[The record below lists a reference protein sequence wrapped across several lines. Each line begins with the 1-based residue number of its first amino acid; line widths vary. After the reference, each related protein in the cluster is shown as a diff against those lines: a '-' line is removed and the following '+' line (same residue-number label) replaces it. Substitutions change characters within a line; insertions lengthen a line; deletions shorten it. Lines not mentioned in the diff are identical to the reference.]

1 MKSTVVSKYMLKNPV
16 YTLDPR
22 GFLTRGFRA
31 SKRKVK
37 PNARALVAHVRSFE
51 HADPI
56 RSRFQV
62 SETLAFLK
70 MASDWIGA
78 FKGTN
83 VCGQR
88 FFHQLT
94 LVRERGK
101 PLGPRMPDYEA
112 NEKIDK

>member
-1 MKSTVVSKYMLKNPV
+1 M
-16 YTLDPR
+16 
-22 GFLTRGFRA
+22 
-31 SKRKVK
+31 K
-37 PNARALVAHVRSFE
+37 PNARDPLAAHFRSFE
-51 HADPI
+51 RADPI